1 MSVYVCACVRTC
13 RCVCICL
20 CLCSAPTLARRGA
33 INYYYK
39 LKTIIVKLTVTVTTR
54 GPISFFL
61 LLLFLH
67 LLLPFVVVVVVV
79 VVVDDDVTSVAS
91 LVKQGSCGECRHTS
105 LCVVTN
111 LLSPQTHAND
121 KNVLL
126 KSKSER
132 SNTTKYCRPTETTHV
147 CVLMQNA

>member
-1 MSVYVCACVRTC
+1 M
-13 RCVCICL
+13 
-20 CLCSAPTLARRGA
+20 RRGA

-54 GPISFFL
+54 DPISFFL

-79 VVVDDDVTSVAS
+79 VVVDDDDVTSVAL

-105 LCVVTN
+105 LCVATN

-121 KNVLL
+121 KTVLL

-132 SNTTKYCRPTETTHV
+132 SNTAKYCRPTETTRV